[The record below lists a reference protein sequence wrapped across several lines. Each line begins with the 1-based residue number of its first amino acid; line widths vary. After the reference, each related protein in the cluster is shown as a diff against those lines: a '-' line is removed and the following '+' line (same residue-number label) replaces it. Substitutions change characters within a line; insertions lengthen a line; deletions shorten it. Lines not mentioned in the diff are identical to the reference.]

1 MMEAQRQVGGGSL
14 LLIHHLSPS
23 SSLPLTASSGN
34 SFLGL
39 HLGPL
44 TDFMCAALG
53 GNELWTHL
61 VLFEVLT
68 KLCAGLVCLLHT
80 VGA

>member
-1 MMEAQRQVGGGSL
+1 MEAQRQVGGGSL
-14 LLIHHLSPS
+14 LLICHLSLFS
-23 SSLPLTASSGN
+23 SISSTASSAK

-44 TDFMCAALG
+44 YRLHSGLD
-53 GNELWTHL
+53 GNEHL
-61 VLFEVLT
+61 ALPEVLT
-68 KLCAGLVCLLHT
+68 ELCAGLVCPLHT